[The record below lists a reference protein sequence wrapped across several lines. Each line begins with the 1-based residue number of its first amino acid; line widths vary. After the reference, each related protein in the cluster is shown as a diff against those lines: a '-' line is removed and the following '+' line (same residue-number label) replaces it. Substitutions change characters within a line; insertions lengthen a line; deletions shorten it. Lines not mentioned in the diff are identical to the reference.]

1 MQCVFDF
8 YSFSKD
14 ISCLLF
20 SLIKLPTIKNTE
32 MCEWFEGFTAVF
44 WAGVSKHF
52 KTPLSLLF
60 CFFTFLPMIH
70 WTLKSSTRQTVEI
83 CHIWSDSGFGCYT
96 SLSCVYVIS
105 SFCLYLCMSVF
116 LSSLWISWISYL
128 LCMIKA
134 YVFKI
139 KKCYKYCIVF
149 GRQLFVCV
157 VHVSGDGSWLYWCE
171 VPLWMSFLH
180 YKFNL

>member
-70 WTLKSSTRQTVEI
+70 WTFKSSTRQTVEI

-139 KKCYKYCIVF
+139 KKMLQILYCVWQAVVCLCGPCFWRWIMTLLMWGAVVNVF
-149 GRQLFVCV
+149 STLQV
-157 VHVSGDGSWLYWCE
+157 
-171 VPLWMSFLH
+171 
-180 YKFNL
+180 